1 MAQGVLK
8 PAATTMP
15 GKPESLAGLQRTLRG
30 SASRRNSERLIGWV
44 LAGCGILSVFT
55 TIGIIAI
62 LLEQSI
68 EFFLEISVWDFITG
82 TQWTPLFEND
92 QRFGVLPL
100 LAGTAM
106 IGVLSM
112 VVAIPLGLMAAI
124 FLSEYASHRA
134 RSILKPFMELLAGI
148 PTIVYGY
155 FALTFIT
162 PKLLKPVI
170 SDIQVYNVLSAA
182 IAVGIMVLPMVA
194 SLSEDSLRAVPRS
207 LREGAYGL
215 GATKLEVSTQVV
227 VPAALSGIVAAVILA
242 VSRAIGETM
251 IVSLAAGSRAQLT
264 LDPTESMQAMTGFIV
279 QVVSGDVSRG
289 SLIYKSLFAVG
300 LLLFVITLVMNVV
313 SQWFVRRF
321 REVYT

>member
-1 MAQGVLK
+1 MRPTV
-8 PAATTMP
+8 TTLP
-15 GKPESLAGLQRTLRG
+15 GKPESLVALQRTLRG
-30 SASRRNSERLIGWV
+30 SASRHNSERVIGWI
-44 LAGCGILSVFT
+44 LAGCGIVSVFT

-62 LLEQSI
+62 LLEQAT
-68 EFFLEISVWDFITG
+68 EFFLEVSIWDFITG

-92 QRFGVLPL
+92 QQFGVLPL

-112 VVAIPLGLMAAI
+112 IVAIPLGLMAAVY
-124 FLSEYASHRA
+124 LSEYASSRV
-134 RSILKPFMELLAGI
+134 RGILKPFIELLAGI

-162 PKLLKPVI
+162 PKLLKPVV

-194 SLSEDSLRAVPRS
+194 SLSEDSLRAVPRT

-215 GATKLEVSTQVV
+215 GATKLEVSMQVV
-227 VPAALSGIVAAVILA
+227 VPAALSGIVAAIILA

-251 IVSLAAGSRAQLT
+251 IVSLASGSRAQLT
-264 LDPTESMQAMTGFIV
+264 ADPRESMQAMTGFIV

-300 LLLFVITLVMNVV
+300 LLLFAITLVMNIV